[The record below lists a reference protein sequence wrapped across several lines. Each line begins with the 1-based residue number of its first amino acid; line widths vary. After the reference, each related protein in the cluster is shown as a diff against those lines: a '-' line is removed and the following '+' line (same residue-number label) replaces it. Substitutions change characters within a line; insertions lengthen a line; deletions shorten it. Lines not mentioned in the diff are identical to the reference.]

1 MNLFETVRTNVKAVD
16 VVLMAGFQPNRSK
29 MICCPF
35 HNDKHP
41 SMKVDRRYFCF
52 GCGVKGDAVDFVA
65 NYYGLSLKEAAEK
78 IISDFGLTYNNTGYA
93 EGVRKPIAAKRSEYQ
108 IWAEKKQELFA
119 HLSRL
124 HEQLRKMKIE
134 YAPKEREDS
143 EWSPLF
149 VMVTKELTYVEYL
162 YDYCMFEAK
171 ISQDS
176 VSLLVLLM
184 WLIFCHWIGVETEDS
199 YRLCVMLP
207 RQRCI
212 FWRMKLRHE
221 RILSR
226 CGRK

>member
-1 MNLFETVRTNVKAVD
+1 MNLFETVRTNVKAID

-52 GCGVKGDAVDFVA
+52 GCGAKGDAVDFVA

-78 IISDFGLTYNNTGYA
+78 IASDFALTYDNTGYS

-124 HEQLRKMKIE
+124 YEQLREMKMR
-134 YAPKEREDS
+134 YAPKDREDS

-149 VMVTKELTYVEYL
+149 VMAAKELTYVEYL
-162 YDYCMFEAK
+162 YDYCMFEATEEELKRK
-171 ISQDS
+171 IDEITKE
-176 VSLLVLLM
+176 M
-184 WLIFCHWIGVETEDS
+184 EKIEKRMYDTESGISGSDAGQIRE
-199 YRLCVMLP
+199 RLAV
-207 RQRCI
+207 
-212 FWRMKLRHE
+212 
-221 RILSR
+221 
-226 CGRK
+226 

>member
-41 SMKVDRRYFCF
+41 SMQVDRRYFCF
-52 GCGVKGDAVDFVA
+52 GCGAKGDAVDFVA
-65 NYYGLSLKEAAEK
+65 NCYGLSLKEAAEK
-78 IISDFGLTYNNTGYA
+78 IISDLGLTYNNTGYA

-124 HEQLRKMKIE
+124 HEQLREMKMR
-134 YAPKEREDS
+134 YAPKDREDS

-149 VMVTKELTYVEYL
+149 VMAAKELTYVEYL
-162 YDYCMFEAK
+162 YDYCMFEATEEELKRK
-171 ISQDS
+171 INEITKEMEKIEKRMYD
-176 VSLLVLLM
+176 
-184 WLIFCHWIGVETEDS
+184 TESGISGSDAGQIRE
-199 YRLCVMLP
+199 RLAV
-207 RQRCI
+207 
-212 FWRMKLRHE
+212 
-221 RILSR
+221 
-226 CGRK
+226 

>member
-1 MNLFETVRTNVKAVD
+1 MNLFETVRTNVKAID

-52 GCGVKGDAVDFVA
+52 GCGARGDAIDFVS

-78 IISDFGLTYNNTGYA
+78 IISDFGLPYNNTGYA
-93 EGVRKPIAAKRSEYQ
+93 GGVRKPIAAKRSEYQ

-124 HEQLRKMKIE
+124 HEQLREMKMR
-134 YAPKEREDS
+134 YAPKDREDS

-149 VMVTKELTYVEYL
+149 GMAAKELTYVDYL
-162 YDYCMFEAK
+162 YDYCMFEATEEKLKRK
-171 ISQDS
+171 IDEITRE
-176 VSLLVLLM
+176 M
-184 WLIFCHWIGVETEDS
+184 KKIEKRMYDTESGISGSDAGQIRE
-199 YRLCVMLP
+199 RLAV
-207 RQRCI
+207 
-212 FWRMKLRHE
+212 
-221 RILSR
+221 
-226 CGRK
+226 

>member
-78 IISDFGLTYNNTGYA
+78 IISDFGLTYNNTGCA
-93 EGVRKPIAAKRSEYQ
+93 EGVRKPIAAKGSEYQ

-124 HEQLRKMKIE
+124 HEQLREMKMR
-134 YAPKEREDS
+134 YAPKDREDS

-149 VMVTKELTYVEYL
+149 VMAAKELTYVEYL
-162 YDYCMFEAK
+162 YDYCMFEATEEELKRK
-171 ISQDS
+171 IDEITKE
-176 VSLLVLLM
+176 M
-184 WLIFCHWIGVETEDS
+184 EKIEKRMYDTESGISGSDAGQIRE
-199 YRLCVMLP
+199 RLAV
-207 RQRCI
+207 
-212 FWRMKLRHE
+212 
-221 RILSR
+221 
-226 CGRK
+226 

>member
-52 GCGVKGDAVDFVA
+52 GCGAKGDAIDFVS

-78 IISDFGLTYNNTGYA
+78 IASEFSLSYDNSRNSDCVQKA
-93 EGVRKPIAAKRSEYQ
+93 VVAKRNEYQ
-108 IWAEKKQELFA
+108 IWAEKKCELFA
-119 HLSRL
+119 QLSRI

-134 YAPKEREDS
+134 YAPKDREDS

-149 VMVTKELTYVEYL
+149 VMAAKELTYVDYL
-162 YDYCMFEAK
+162 YDYCMFEA
-171 ISQDS
+171 
-176 VSLLVLLM
+176 
-184 WLIFCHWIGVETEDS
+184 TEDE
-199 YRLCVMLP
+199 LKQKIEEITKEL
-207 RQRCI
+207 
-212 FWRMKLRHE
+212 E
-221 RILSR
+221 RIEKRIYDTESGISGSDAGKIRERLAV
-226 CGRK
+226 

>member
-1 MNLFETVRTNVKAVD
+1 MNLFETVRTNVKAVA

-52 GCGVKGDAVDFVA
+52 GCGAKGDAVDFVA
-65 NYYGLSLKEAAEK
+65 KNYGLSRKEAAER
-78 IISDFGLTYNNTGYA
+78 IASDFALTYDNTGYS

-124 HEQLRKMKIE
+124 HEQLREMKMK
-134 YAPKEREDS
+134 YAPKDREDS

-149 VMVTKELTYVEYL
+149 VMAAKELTYVEYL
-162 YDYCMFEAK
+162 YDYCMFEA
-171 ISQDS
+171 
-176 VSLLVLLM
+176 
-184 WLIFCHWIGVETEDS
+184 TEDE
-199 YRLCVMLP
+199 LKQKIEEITKEL
-207 RQRCI
+207 
-212 FWRMKLRHE
+212 E
-221 RILSR
+221 RIEKRIYDTESGISGSDAGQIRERLAV
-226 CGRK
+226 

>member
-1 MNLFETVRTNVKAVD
+1 MNLFETVRTNVKAID

-52 GCGVKGDAVDFVA
+52 GCGARGDAIDFVS

-78 IISDFGLTYNNTGYA
+78 IASDFGLTYDNTGYS

-124 HEQLRKMKIE
+124 HEQLREMKMR
-134 YAPKEREDS
+134 YAPKDREDS

-149 VMVTKELTYVEYL
+149 VMAAKELTYVEYL
-162 YDYCMFEAK
+162 YDYCMFEATEDELKQK
-171 ISQDS
+171 IEEITKE
-176 VSLLVLLM
+176 LER
-184 WLIFCHWIGVETEDS
+184 IEKRIYETESGISGSDAGQIRE
-199 YRLCVMLP
+199 RLAV
-207 RQRCI
+207 
-212 FWRMKLRHE
+212 
-221 RILSR
+221 
-226 CGRK
+226 

>member
-124 HEQLRKMKIE
+124 HEQLREMKMR
-134 YAPKEREDS
+134 YAPKDREDS

-149 VMVTKELTYVEYL
+149 VMAAKELTYVEYL
-162 YDYCMFEAK
+162 YDYCMFEATEEELKRK
-171 ISQDS
+171 IDEITKE
-176 VSLLVLLM
+176 M
-184 WLIFCHWIGVETEDS
+184 EKIEKRMYDTESGISGSDVGQIRE
-199 YRLCVMLP
+199 RLAV
-207 RQRCI
+207 
-212 FWRMKLRHE
+212 
-221 RILSR
+221 
-226 CGRK
+226 